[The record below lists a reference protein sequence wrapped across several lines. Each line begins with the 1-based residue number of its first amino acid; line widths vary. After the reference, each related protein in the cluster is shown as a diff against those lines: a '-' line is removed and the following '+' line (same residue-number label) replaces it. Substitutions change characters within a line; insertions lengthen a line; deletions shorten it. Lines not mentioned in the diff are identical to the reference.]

1 MQESYGA
8 MPPTDKP
15 LLISLW
21 NLKAMGM
28 DTAACPV
35 ICSTL
40 LKKMTPSAKTTQLF
54 QIIQL

>member
-1 MQESYGA
+1 MLESYGA

-21 NLKAMGM
+21 NPKAMGM

-35 ICSTL
+35 IYSTL
-40 LKKMTPSAKTTQLF
+40 LKKITPTTKTTQMF